1 MELDRDKIEK
11 LMFFPGKTVLTLKN
25 YTGDAHTATLT
36 LTRIADQFQ
45 RTIPVQISGEKVEVE
60 LPV

>member
-1 MELDRDKIEK
+1 
-11 LMFFPGKTVLTLKN
+11 MFFPGKTVLTLKN